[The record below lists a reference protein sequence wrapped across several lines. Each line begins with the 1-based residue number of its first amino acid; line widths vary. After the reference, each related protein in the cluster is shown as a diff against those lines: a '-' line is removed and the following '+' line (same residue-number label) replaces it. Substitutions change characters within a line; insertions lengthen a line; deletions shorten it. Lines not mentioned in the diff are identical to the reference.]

1 MPLVVVD
8 LEGVPAEERRQR
20 IAGMVEER
28 GFVHVGD
35 LAAAFGISRVTVRSD
50 LDGLE
55 KQGRL
60 RRVRGGALARHRA
73 GGMPASRAGGA
84 IESSFEEARGAA
96 AAEKAAIGRLAARLI
111 SPGESVIL
119 DAGTTATA
127 VARALVE
134 RADLHDVVLLTNGLS
149 VARELESAIPRYTVI
164 VTGGT
169 LRPLQHS
176 LVSPLGT
183 GILEQ
188 VNADTVFLGCNGV
201 HPRRGFTNLNLPEAE
216 LKQAMIRSAA
226 RCVVVA
232 DGSKV
237 GRVELAPICPI
248 GQADLLITG
257 ASADAQTLQD
267 CRDAGL
273 DVDVATAPEGH

>member
-1 MPLVVVD
+1 MSIS

-20 IAGMVEER
+20 IAAAVEDR
-28 GFVHVGD
+28 GFVHVGQ
-35 LAAAFGISRVTVRSD
+35 LSEAFGISRVTVRAD
-50 LDGLE
+50 LDSLE

-60 RRVRGGALARHRA
+60 RRVRGGALATHRG

-84 IESSFEEARGAA
+84 IESPFEEAMGAA
-96 AAEKAAIGRLAARLI
+96 EAEKAAIGRRAARLVG
-111 SPGESVIL
+111 PGESVIL
-119 DAGTTATA
+119 DAGTTTMA

-134 RADLHDVVLLTNGLS
+134 RADLRDVVILTNGLS
-149 VARELESAIPRYTVI
+149 IALELERAVPRFTVI

-176 LVSPLGT
+176 LVNPLGA
-183 GILEQ
+183 GILERI
-188 VNADTVFLGCNGV
+188 NADTVFLGCNGV
-201 HPRRGFTNLNLPEAE
+201 HPRRGLTNLNLPEAE
-216 LKQAMIRSAA
+216 LKQAMLRSSA

-237 GRVELAPICPI
+237 GRVELAPICPVD
-248 GQADLLITG
+248 QAELLITG
-257 ASADAQTLQD
+257 PSADRQALDD

-273 DVDVATAPEGH
+273 DVDVVELTT